1 MFLKKKV
8 PEDDVS
14 RFLMS
19 QGVYSVS
26 KPVRDTER
34 EKIHFEIP
42 NVGGS
47 FWKGLQYSLMLAIAL
62 WWFPTFGLMI
72 AGYAG
77 GKKTGRPWL
86 GVVSAAIPVGLI
98 FAGIWYFQ
106 VHQAEISALVSSYL
120 SILESTPV
128 IGPYVSFIYHYV
140 VTLHD
145 VLIASENFQMDTF
158 LLCMAMA
165 YIGGSGK
172 SISISAGPETAA
184 PNVAAVPGVSG
195 APGVQIIIPPAQ
207 VAQYAKGEE
216 TLESMEKIS
225 PSRETDERLESKV

>member
-1 MFLKKKV
+1 MRMFIKKKM

-14 RFLMS
+14 KFLMA

-34 EKIHFEIP
+34 EKIHFDIP
-42 NVGGS
+42 TLGGS
-47 FWKGLQYSLMLAIAL
+47 FWKGMRYSFMLALAL

-86 GVVSAAIPVGLI
+86 GVLSAAIPVGMI
-98 FAGIWYFQ
+98 FAGIWYLQ
-106 VHQAEISALVSSYL
+106 IHQTEISSTISAYMSVLA
-120 SILESTPV
+120 STPV
-128 IGPYVSFIYHYV
+128 IGPYASFIYQYTA
-140 VTLHD
+140 TLQN
-145 VLIASENFQMDTF
+145 VLIASGNFQMDTF

-172 SISISAGPETAA
+172 SISISAEPDQSAEGVQGA
-184 PNVAAVPGVSG
+184 PVA
-195 APGVQIIIPPAQ
+195 APGVQIVIPAQ
-207 VAQYAKGEE
+207 NLPTEKEEKEEE

-225 PSRETDERLESKV
+225 PAEERL

>member
-1 MFLKKKV
+1 MQMFIKKKM

-14 RFLMS
+14 RFLMA

-34 EKIHFEIP
+34 EKLHFEIP
-42 NVGGS
+42 TTGGS
-47 FWKGLQYSLMLAIAL
+47 FWKGMRYSFMLALAL

-86 GVVSAAIPVGLI
+86 GVLSAAIPIGLI
-98 FAGIWYFQ
+98 FTGIWYLQ
-106 VHQAEISALVSSYL
+106 IHQTEISATISAYM
-120 SILESTPV
+120 STFISAPV
-128 IGPYVSFIYHYV
+128 IGPYASFIYQYTA
-140 VTLHD
+140 TLQNM
-145 VLIASENFQMDTF
+145 LIASGNFQMDTF

-172 SISISAGPETAA
+172 SISISAAEQEGS
-184 PNVAAVPGVSG
+184 VSG
-195 APGVQIIIPPAQ
+195 IQGVPAAAPGVQIIMPASQ
-207 VAQYAKGEE
+207 NMPAHKEEREEE
-216 TLESMEKIS
+216 TLENMEKIS
-225 PSRETDERLESKV
+225 PADERL

>member
-1 MFLKKKV
+1 MQMFLKKKV

-14 RFLMS
+14 RFLMA

-34 EKIHFEIP
+34 EKIHFDVP

-47 FWKGLQYSLMLAIAL
+47 FWKGMQYSFMLAIAL

-86 GVVSAAIPVGLI
+86 GVISAAIPVGMI

-106 VHQAEISALVSSYL
+106 VHQTEIESTVSAYM
-120 SILESTPV
+120 SILTSAPV
-128 IGPYVSFIYHYV
+128 IGPYASFIYQYTA
-140 VTLHD
+140 TLQR
-145 VLIASENFQMDTF
+145 VLIASGNFQMDTF

-172 SISISAGPETAA
+172 SITISAGAENTVPAGGA
-184 PNVAAVPGVSG
+184 VATS
-195 APGVQIIIPPAQ
+195 PGVQIIIPPAQ
-207 VAQYAKGEE
+207 PAKEEKEEE
-216 TLESMEKIS
+216 TLESMEKLS
-225 PSRETDERLESKV
+225 PTEERL

>member
-1 MFLKKKV
+1 MFIKKKM

-14 RFLMS
+14 RFLMD

-34 EKIHFEIP
+34 EKIHFDIP
-42 NVGGS
+42 TAGGN
-47 FWKGLQYSLMLAIAL
+47 FWKGVRYSFMLAVAL
-62 WWFPTFGLMI
+62 WWFTTFGLMI

-86 GVVSAAIPVGLI
+86 GVLSAAIPVSLI
-98 FAGIWYFQ
+98 FGGIWYLQ
-106 VHQAEISALVSSYL
+106 IHQTEISANISAYM
-120 SILESTPV
+120 SILTSTPV
-128 IGPYVSFIYHYV
+128 IGPYASFIYQYTA
-140 VTLHD
+140 TLQN
-145 VLIASENFQMDTF
+145 VLISSGNFQMDTF

-172 SISISAGPETAA
+172 SISISAGQDTSMEGVRGVPAA
-184 PNVAAVPGVSG
+184 
-195 APGVQIIIPPAQ
+195 APGVQIIIPTSQSMPAQ
-207 VAQYAKGEE
+207 REEKEEE

-225 PSRETDERLESKV
+225 PAEERL